1 MIIFSWR
8 TDRVIVAEMAKKAK
22 KPASIFDVAKKAG
35 VSISTISR
43 AMNDKDRLNPQTYEK
58 VKRAMDELNYR
69 KTGRSAASQRVR
81 TVAVVVP
88 TILDPFFSVVLHGID
103 ANAKTYGYNLLFFDS
118 NNSVEIEAQNVRRIL
133 NSPVD
138 GVIFV
143 PSSNSVTGYSMLRD
157 AGLPVVLLDRL
168 LDVED
173 PSFVISNDEEGA
185 YLATKYLLDLGH
197 RRILYVGGIH
207 TTSTEGAR
215 LNGYVRALRECGI
228 PLSEDLVSEC
238 QFDSESACIVM
249 TKILQG
255 SRPFFSAVFA
265 GNDLIAFGIRK
276 VLEEI
281 GFKVP
286 EDISLVG
293 YGDMPFARMI
303 SLTSVS
309 CPALEMAKS
318 AVSLLIQIIEKKFVS
333 SHRTIMR
340 PALVLRSSCRQIG
353 AVRHPDPERQVETP
367 SPAFSK

>member
-1 MIIFSWR
+1 
-8 TDRVIVAEMAKKAK
+8 MAKKEK
-22 KPASIFDVAKKAG
+22 RQASIFDVAKKAG

-58 VKRAMDELNYR
+58 VKRAMNELKYR
-69 KTGRSAASQRVR
+69 KTGRSAAAQRLR

-103 ANAKTYGYNLLFFDS
+103 ANAKTYNYNLVFFES
-118 NNSVEIEAQNVRRIL
+118 NNSVEIETQNVARIL
-133 NSPVD
+133 GSAVD
-138 GVIFV
+138 GVLFV
-143 PSSNSVTGYSMLRD
+143 PSGNSVAGYSMLRD

-173 PSFVISNDEEGA
+173 PSYVISNDEEGA

-197 RRILYVGGIH
+197 RRILYMGGIH
-207 TTSTEGAR
+207 TTSTEEAR
-215 LNGYVRALRECGI
+215 LNGYVRALREHGI
-228 PLSEDLVSEC
+228 APSDELVGEC
-238 QFDSESACIVM
+238 QFDSESAYLVL
-249 TKILQG
+249 TSLLQG
-255 SRPFFSAVFA
+255 GRPSFTAVFA

-281 GFKVP
+281 GCRVP
-286 EDISLVG
+286 QDISLVG

-318 AVSLLIQIIEKKFVS
+318 ALNLLIQIIEKKFVS
-333 SHRTIMR
+333 AHATIMR

-353 AVRHPDPERQVETP
+353 TAPDAERQPEVP
-367 SPAFSK
+367 SPALST

>member
-1 MIIFSWR
+1 
-8 TDRVIVAEMAKKAK
+8 MAKKEK
-22 KPASIFDVAKKAG
+22 KQASIFDVAKKAG

-43 AMNDKDRLNPQTYEK
+43 AMNAKDRLNPQTYER

-69 KTGRSAASQRVR
+69 KTGRSSVGQRLR

-103 ANAKTYGYNLLFFDS
+103 ANARTYNYNVQFFDS
-118 NNSVEIEAQNVRRIL
+118 NNSVEIETQNANRIL
-133 NSPVD
+133 NSGVD
-138 GVIFV
+138 GVILV
-143 PSSNSVTGYSMLRD
+143 PSGNSTTGYSMLRE

-173 PSFVISNDEEGA
+173 PSYVISNDEEGA

-197 RRILYVGGIH
+197 RSVLYMGGIH
-207 TTSTEGAR
+207 NTSTEEAR
-215 LNGYVRALRECGI
+215 LNGYVRALAECGI
-228 PLSEDLVSEC
+228 AMSDDLVSEC
-238 QFDSESACIVM
+238 QFDSESACLAM
-249 TKILQG
+249 TKLLQG
-255 SRPFFSAVFA
+255 RRPSFSAVFA

-286 EDISLVG
+286 QDVSLVG

-318 AVSLLIQIIEKKFVS
+318 ALNLLIQVIEKKFVS
-333 SHRTIMR
+333 SHKTIMR
-340 PALVLRSSCRQIG
+340 PALVLRSSCRQVG
-353 AVRHPDPERQVETP
+353 AAQHPGPDRQAEIP
-367 SPAFSK
+367 SPVFSK